1 VPARRPIA
9 TTYAKAIAGEIIAI
23 NDIFDRRTA
32 VGARRDADTHNAR

>member
-32 VGARRDADTHNAR
+32 VGARRGADTHNAR